1 MAHLKAVP
9 PPEASEPEAPNASPP
24 MTVSQ
29 AAASGDRLAELLAM
43 RAVIARAIDS
53 EKTLARDLAA
63 LTKRLVDI
71 GREIEELRSQTEG
84 DEIGE
89 AAHSPDERFDPSAI

>member
-1 MAHLKAVP
+1 MT
-9 PPEASEPEAPNASPP
+9 
-24 MTVSQ
+24 TVSE

-43 RAVIARAIDS
+43 RTVIARAIDS

-71 GREIEELRSQTEG
+71 GREIEELRSQTES
-84 DEIGE
+84 DDIGE
-89 AAHSPDERFDPSAI
+89 AADSPDETFDPSSI